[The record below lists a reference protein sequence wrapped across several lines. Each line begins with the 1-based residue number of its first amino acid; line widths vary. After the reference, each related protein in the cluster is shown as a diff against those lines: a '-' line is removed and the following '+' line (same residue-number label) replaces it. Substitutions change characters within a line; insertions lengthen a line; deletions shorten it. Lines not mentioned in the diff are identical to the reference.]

1 LIKNRKNRKIILF
14 FNIYIINKNKYIL
27 MKYLK
32 RFENFDLGRFSE
44 TEEDKIENQFS
55 EVEEVEDDCAT
66 CGDDYDEF
74 DDKFIDSDFEEEE
87 QEEEESEM
95 RRRVWGD
102 ELVEGLTAKQ
112 KKLPKA
118 LQDAILKK
126 KGKKVEDKKEED
138 KKDKKEDKKE
148 ESKKG
153 LTAAQKKLP
162 KALQDA
168 ILKKQK

>member
-1 LIKNRKNRKIILF
+1 
-14 FNIYIINKNKYIL
+14 

-32 RFENFDLGRFSE
+32 KFENFDLGRFSR
-44 TEEDKIENQFS
+44 EEDEENAWLDKIDDMSDRFDD
-55 EVEEVEDDCAT
+55 EEDILP
-66 CGDDYDEF
+66 GDIGTF
-74 DDKFIDSDFEEEE
+74 DDKDEDDFYEDDEDSDLDDER
-87 QEEEESEM
+87 EM

-126 KGKKVEDKKEED
+126 KGKKADDKEDKKSDKKEEP
-138 KKDKKEDKKE
+138 
-148 ESKKG
+148 KKG

-162 KALQDA
+162 KPLQDA
-168 ILKKQK
+168 ILKKQKK

>member
-1 LIKNRKNRKIILF
+1 
-14 FNIYIINKNKYIL
+14 

-32 RFENFDLGRFSE
+32 KFENFDLGRFSRE
-44 TEEDKIENQFS
+44 EDEENAWLDKIDDMSDELMDDEMLPGDLGFEDEDDFYTEED
-55 EVEEVEDDCAT
+55 EDDLD
-66 CGDDYDEF
+66 GER
-74 DDKFIDSDFEEEE
+74 
-87 QEEEESEM
+87 EM

-118 LQDAILKK
+118 LQDSILKK
-126 KGKKVEDKKEED
+126 KGKKSEDKEED
-138 KKDKKEDKKE
+138 KDDKKKDKKDEKEDKDEKG
-148 ESKKG
+148 KKG

>member
-1 LIKNRKNRKIILF
+1 
-14 FNIYIINKNKYIL
+14 

-32 RFENFDLGRFSE
+32 RFENFDLGRFSR
-44 TEEDKIENQFS
+44 EEDEENAWLDKIDDMSDNFDD
-55 EVEEVEDDCAT
+55 EEILPGDIGSLEDDE
-66 CGDDYDEF
+66 DDFYEDDE
-74 DDKFIDSDFEEEE
+74 DSDLDDER
-87 QEEEESEM
+87 EM

-102 ELVEGLTAKQ
+102 EVVEGLTAKQ

-126 KGKKVEDKKEED
+126 KGKKSDDKEED
-138 KKDKKEDKKE
+138 KDDKKKDKKDEKEDKDEK
-148 ESKKG
+148 SKKG

>member
-1 LIKNRKNRKIILF
+1 
-14 FNIYIINKNKYIL
+14 

-55 EVEEVEDDCAT
+55 EVEDDCTT

-74 DDKFIDSDFEEEE
+74 DNEFIDSDFEEEE

-126 KGKKVEDKKEED
+126 KGKKVEDKEEN

-148 ESKKG
+148 EPKKG
-153 LTAAQKKLP
+153 LTAGQKKLP

>member
-1 LIKNRKNRKIILF
+1 
-14 FNIYIINKNKYIL
+14 

-32 RFENFDLGRFSE
+32 KFEAFDLGRFSE
-44 TEEDKIENQFS
+44 TEEEKNDWM
-55 EVEEVEDDCAT
+55 EEVNPLEDEDNCLT
-66 CGDDYDEF
+66 CGDDDEDVL
-74 DDKFIDSDFEEEE
+74 DDYAEEEE
-87 QEEEESEM
+87 VDEEGDDIEM

-126 KGKKVEDKKEED
+126 QGKKVEDKKEDKKED
-138 KKDKKEDKKE
+138 KEDKKKDKKEDKE
-148 ESKKG
+148 PKKG

>member
-1 LIKNRKNRKIILF
+1 
-14 FNIYIINKNKYIL
+14 

-32 RFENFDLGRFSE
+32 KFEAFDLGRFSE
-44 TEEDKIENQFS
+44 NGEEENDWIND
-55 EVEEVEDDCAT
+55 VEELDSDCET
-66 CGDDYDEF
+66 CGDQDELF
-74 DDKFIDSDFEEEE
+74 DDHLDDEVDEEGDDI
-87 QEEEESEM
+87 ES

-126 KGKKVEDKKEED
+126 QGKKSDKDNKSQSDKE
-138 KKDKKEDKKE
+138 KDKKKSDDKKSD
-148 ESKKG
+148 SKKG
-153 LTAAQKKLP
+153 LTAKQKKLP

-168 ILKKQK
+168 ILKKHDKK